1 MVILKFLFDCSL
13 LNFNCLLCI
22 SILDISVDN
31 KWIVINHF
39 ALFYRRLCPD
49 ISFFQ
54 QATDFP
60 CLEIVGVPNS
70 DSVRLHNR
78 VQYTALSSGTVERR
92 GIGMNKVTNFALSL
106 LIRP

>member
-1 MVILKFLFDCSL
+1 MTGEKERIFRLISL
-13 LNFNCLLCI
+13 TIFFNSL
-22 SILDISVDN
+22 VFV
-31 KWIVINHF
+31 WF
-39 ALFYRRLCPD
+39 RRRLCPD

-60 CLEIVGVPNS
+60 CLAIVGVPNS

-92 GIGMNKVTNFALSL
+92 GIGMNKVTNS
-106 LIRP
+106 

>member
-1 MVILKFLFDCSL
+1 MKTEHILNGFVSH
-13 LNFNCLLCI
+13 I
-22 SILDISVDN
+22 
-31 KWIVINHF
+31 F
-39 ALFYRRLCPD
+39 AYWLYLYFVVLFYRRLCPD

-60 CLEIVGVPNS
+60 CLDIVGVPNS

-92 GIGMNKVTNFALSL
+92 GIGMSKVTNS
-106 LIRP
+106 ITPRTI